1 MLNWLYTA
9 ITWIMLRWHDVF
21 SFLEDR
27 TFLGTNWDWILSI
40 IFLVLTVR
48 IILFPLFV
56 KQIKSQRAMQA
67 LQPKLKELQEKHK
80 GDRETLQREMMELY
94 RREKANPLM
103 GCLPLF
109 LQIPVFISL
118 FWILGRRLDPSRVE
132 AVNAGFP
139 LELSN
144 IEIYTW
150 TFDQYASATHATLF
164 NAPIAATFMEV
175 GWFQRDLST
184 AFPDTD
190 MLTVRLVAGALTLIM
205 VGTTFLTSRQMVL
218 KTGWATDPTQ
228 LMMQRLMVYG
238 LPFMLLFSGAF
249 FPISVILYWVV
260 NNLFSLGQQQWVL
273 RKYPPPA
280 QATAGAAAK
289 SGTKAAGKSAAGKST
304 GAGPAVDGKALAPK
318 PGAKPKRAPSK
329 GAASKSAPSRG
340 APKKVPPKNVP
351 PKRVPPKKAAVP
363 PKKKP
368 DAPGGS
374 AGSGGSKPGGEGST
388 SANGS
393 GSGADGQAVPPKRK
407 ASGNETGLRAPEPFP
422 APEPFESRR
431 RKK

>member
-9 ITWIMLRWHDVF
+9 ISWIMLRWHDVF
-21 SFLEDR
+21 SFLADR

-40 IFLVLTVR
+40 IFLVITVR
-48 IILFPLFV
+48 VLLFPLFV

-80 GDRETLQREMMELY
+80 GDRETLQREIMELY

-144 IEIYTW
+144 IEIYGW
-150 TFDQYASATHATLF
+150 SFDQYSSATHATLF

-175 GWFQRDLST
+175 GWFERDLSA
-184 AFPDTD
+184 AFPDTS
-190 MLTVRLVAGALTLIM
+190 MLTVRLVAGILTLIM

-289 SGTKAAGKSAAGKST
+289 PSKAAATGKRE

-318 PGAKPKRAPSK
+318 PGAKPKRVPAKSTPSK
-329 GAASKSAPSRG
+329 AGGSKAGAAKN
-340 APKKVPPKNVP
+340 VPPKNVP
-351 PKRVPPKKAAVP
+351 PKRVPPKKASPAAGGSG
-363 PKKKP
+363 
-368 DAPGGS
+368 DASGRSKSGGS
-374 AGSGGSKPGGEGST
+374 ASKGS
-388 SANGS
+388 AAGS
-393 GSGADGQAVPPKRK
+393 GSGGGTGAQSAPPKRK
-407 ASGNETGLRAPEPFP
+407 GAAGNGAGPRAPESLP
-422 APEPFESRR
+422 APEPFEPRR